1 MIKYSMKIE
10 TIHTRGVQSVRHRY
24 EKKRPGEGASDS
36 FNEKEMFHVQKVG
49 MNLSLVKMKNSFRG
63 APN

>member
-10 TIHTRGVQSVRHRY
+10 TIHTTGVQSVRHRY
-24 EKKRPGEGASDS
+24 EKKCPGEGASDS

-49 MNLSLVKMKNSFRG
+49 KNLTLVEMKSFFRETL
-63 APN
+63 N